1 MKTIFSIVLMLF
13 FVFGADIAQ
22 SGQKKKEQL
31 RKQQADER
39 KRSLGGQ
46 RTGSE
51 GIGAPPIDQN
61 GATNQ
66 QQNKDRQNQQGGS
79 SKSSVSDPNEGQS
92 TKADGEANPSA
103 TTGQQAQQTEK
114 SNAPAVV
121 QTTSSESGS
130 PAILSPNNG
139 RGRDGTNNVQRS
151 SYNMAGAQVP
161 GNLELSKKNVGER
174 NINTGK
180 RIRKQEEIPSRTNIQ
195 GTQRNTLPSTENA
208 DRAKENS
215 GGSDK
220 KSKRNERRNKNKNP
234 GK

>member
-1 MKTIFSIVLMLF
+1 MKTIFSIVLVLF
-13 FVFGADIAQ
+13 FVHGAAIAQ
-22 SGQKKKEQL
+22 PGQKKKEQL

-46 RTGSE
+46 RTGNE
-51 GIGAPPIDQN
+51 GIGAPPIDKN

-79 SKSSVSDPNEGQS
+79 SKSSVSDANEGQS
-92 TKADGEANPSA
+92 TKADGEADPSA

-139 RGRDGTNNVQRS
+139 KGRDGTNNVQRS

-208 DRAKENS
+208 DRV
-215 GGSDK
+215 GGADK
-220 KSKRNERRNKNKNP
+220 KSKRKERRNKDKNQ
-234 GK
+234 GE